1 MGGDYPSS
9 EFEISEEGDVRRVV
23 HLPTGIMIETM
34 RSSRDPISVSNR
46 YTVEGADSVTR
57 PQEIVQAAL
66 RHLRVWLMRR
76 YDRGWSV
83 SPRERR
89 PR

>member
-9 EFEISEEGDVRRVV
+9 EFQISEEGDVRRVI
-23 HLPTGIMIETM
+23 HLPTGIIIETM
-34 RSSRDPISVSNR
+34 RSARDPISVSTD
-46 YTVEGADSVTR
+46 YTVDGIGYTGR
-57 PQEIVQAAL
+57 PGEIVQAGL

-83 SPRERR
+83 SLKER
-89 PR
+89 

>member
-9 EFEISEEGDVRRVV
+9 EFEISEEGDLRRVV
-23 HLPTGIMIETM
+23 HLPTGIVVETR
-34 RSSRDPISVSNR
+34 RSPHDPISVSIR
-46 YTVEGADSVTR
+46 YTVEGAASVSR

-76 YDRGWSV
+76 YDRGWRV
-83 SPRERR
+83 SLKER
-89 PR
+89 